1 MSCVPPGTEAGLR
14 RWPSMQDMNARLLSY
29 IETLNE
35 RIRVL
40 RERRFEEGSADRAA
54 SEAAADEL
62 ERVVAEVADL
72 IIID

>member
-1 MSCVPPGTEAGLR
+1 
-14 RWPSMQDMNARLLSY
+14 MNARLLSY